1 LYEFCSDVGE
11 KLSGIPQRFNQIRKS
26 CIVNRCHRRGV
37 IQYKFCLARG
47 MERVDRHSLRARG
60 VRREHV
66 RSHVGR
72 IVHQK
77 PDPFVGG
84 VEID

>member
-1 LYEFCSDVGE
+1 LYEFCTVGGE